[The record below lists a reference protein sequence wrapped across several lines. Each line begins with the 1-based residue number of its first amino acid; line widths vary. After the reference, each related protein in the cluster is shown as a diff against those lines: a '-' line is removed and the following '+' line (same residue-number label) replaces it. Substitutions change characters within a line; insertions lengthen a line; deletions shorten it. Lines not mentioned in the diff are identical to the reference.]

1 MPQRHRPRLKLTLIR
16 CDQCGSTAMKFIPS
30 REKVR
35 ARISPYHFCSS
46 TCQREHWEARRK
58 AEWVAVVYRCSHC
71 STTLRTQQT
80 PGRRRDYCS
89 AACKQKA
96 ARERSRRNPAGA
108 VVAARQ
114 RVQEAW
120 RQAVLAA
127 AWYERIHAHGLPVL
141 QAVSLWRELGEET
154 EEERAITAFL
164 NPFREDTIS
173 AEARADILK
182 KREDRRD
189 ARRRISK
196 EIRGLAGPLYRDEPV
211 RAKVAD
217 ESGSISPSAYEWMGW
232 WNRTEATRRG
242 AYEQRLAAAREASA
256 ELRKCERVAA
266 RRAETAR
273 LRRAAGKSAS

>member
-1 MPQRHRPRLKLTLIR
+1 MPQRHRPRLKHTLIR
-16 CDQCGSTAMKFIPS
+16 CDQCGSTAMKFVPS
-30 REKVR
+30 RERVR
-35 ARISPYHFCSS
+35 ARLSPYHFCSS

-58 AEWVAVVYRCSHC
+58 AEWVAESYPCRQCGA
-71 STTLRTQQT
+71 TLTTQQA

-96 ARERSRRNPAGA
+96 ARERSRRHPAGA

-114 RVQEAW
+114 RFHEAW
-120 RQAVLAA
+120 RQAVAA
-127 AWYERIHAHGLPVL
+127 AAGYEQIRRHGLPVL
-141 QAVSLWRELGEET
+141 QAYSLWRELGEET
-154 EEERAITAFL
+154 EEERAITEVF
-164 NPFREDTIS
+164 NPFRKYTIS

-232 WNRTEATRRG
+232 ANRTEATRRG
-242 AYEQRLAAAREASA
+242 AYEQRLHAAREATA
-256 ELRKCERVAA
+256 DLRKCERVAA

>member
-1 MPQRHRPRLKLTLIR
+1 MPQRQRPRLKHALIR
-16 CDQCGSTAMKFIPS
+16 CDQCGSTAMKFVPS
-30 REKVR
+30 RERVR
-35 ARISPYHFCSS
+35 ARLSPYHFCSS

-58 AEWVAVVYRCSHC
+58 AGWVAESYPCRQCGA
-71 STTLRTQQT
+71 TLTTQQA

-89 AACKQKA
+89 AACKQRA

-114 RVQEAW
+114 RFQEAW
-120 RQAVLAA
+120 S
-127 AWYERIHAHGLPVL
+127 
-141 QAVSLWRELGEET
+141 QAVSAAAGYEQIRRHGMPVEQAVKMWRNLGEESPQ
-154 EEERAITAFL
+154 EKEVSAFL
-164 NPFREDTIS
+164 NPFRTDTFS
-173 AEARADILK
+173 AEERAEILRKRAARQ
-182 KREDRRD
+182 E
-189 ARRRISK
+189 ARRRIS
-196 EIRGLAGPLYRDEPV
+196 EAIRGLAGPLYRDEPV

-232 WNRTEATRRG
+232 ADRTEATRRG

-256 ELRKCERVAA
+256 DLRKCERVAA